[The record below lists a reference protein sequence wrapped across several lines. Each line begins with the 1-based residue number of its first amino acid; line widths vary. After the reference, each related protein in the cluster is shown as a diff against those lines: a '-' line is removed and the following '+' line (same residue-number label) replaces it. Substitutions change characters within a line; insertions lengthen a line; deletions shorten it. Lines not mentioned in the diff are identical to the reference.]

1 VRKSRRVAVQDTL
14 LGVHCYVFAGAPMGN
29 QNRKA
34 SKGEMDRIRGIIR
47 EAFPDLSP
55 VFGGHGT
62 YGGHR
67 APRDHTISFRL
78 QDERGQ
84 FRSNVIWLQPD
95 QLRELTAA
103 NIRALVARSNG
114 RRR

>member
-1 VRKSRRVAVQDTL
+1 MS
-14 LGVHCYVFAGAPMGN
+14 N

-34 SKGEMDRIRGIIR
+34 TTKEMDRIRRVIR
-47 EAFPDLSP
+47 DAYPELKA
-55 VFGGHGT
+55 VFGGHSA

-84 FRSNVIWLQPD
+84 FRSNVIWLLPD
-95 QLRELTAA
+95 HLRELTPE
-103 NIRALVARSNG
+103 NIRWLVERSNG
-114 RRR
+114 KSGKLR

>member
-1 VRKSRRVAVQDTL
+1 
-14 LGVHCYVFAGAPMGN
+14 MGN

-34 SKGEMDRIRGIIR
+34 TKSEMDRIRRVIK
-47 EAFPDLSP
+47 EAYPDLTP
-55 VFGGHGT
+55 VVGGHGA

-84 FRSNVIWLQPD
+84 FRSNVVWLMPEH
-95 QLRELTAA
+95 LRDLTHAT
-103 NIRALVARSNG
+103 IRYLVERSNG

>member
-1 VRKSRRVAVQDTL
+1 
-14 LGVHCYVFAGAPMGN
+14 MGN

-34 SKGEMDRIRGIIR
+34 TKKEMDRIRRVIR
-47 EAFPDLSP
+47 DAYPELRA
-55 VFGGHGT
+55 VFGGHSA

-78 QDERGQ
+78 KDDRGQ
-84 FRSNVIWLQPD
+84 FRSNVVWLMPG

-103 NIRALVARSNG
+103 NIRSLVERANG
-114 RRR
+114 KNR

>member
-1 VRKSRRVAVQDTL
+1 MVE
-14 LGVHCYVFAGAPMGN
+14 HMGN

-34 SKGEMDRIRGIIR
+34 TKTEMGRIRRVIN
-47 EAFPDLSP
+47 EAYPHLTA
-55 VFGGHGT
+55 VFGGHGA

-78 QDERGQ
+78 RDERGM
-84 FRSNVIWLQPD
+84 FRSNVVWLMPD

-103 NIRALVARSNG
+103 NIRWLVERSNG
-114 RRR
+114 KRR

>member
-1 VRKSRRVAVQDTL
+1 MFG
-14 LGVHCYVFAGAPMGN
+14 LGGALGN

-34 SKGEMDRIRGIIR
+34 TKSEKGRIRRVIH
-47 EAFPDLSP
+47 EAYPELTP
-55 VFGGHGT
+55 IFGGHGA

-78 QDERGQ
+78 RDEHGQ
-84 FRSNVIWLQPD
+84 FCSNVVWLMPD
-95 QLRELTAA
+95 QLRELTAP
-103 NIRALVARSNG
+103 NIRYLVARSNG

>member
-1 VRKSRRVAVQDTL
+1 
-14 LGVHCYVFAGAPMGN
+14 MGN

-34 SKGEMDRIRGIIR
+34 TKSEMERVRCVIRAAYP
-47 EAFPDLSP
+47 ELTP
-55 VFGGHGT
+55 VFGGHGA

-78 QDERGQ
+78 RDDRGQ
-84 FRSNVIWLQPD
+84 FRSNVVWVMPD
-95 QLRELTAA
+95 QLRGLTESD
-103 NIRALVARSNG
+103 IRALVERANS

>member
-1 VRKSRRVAVQDTL
+1 
-14 LGVHCYVFAGAPMGN
+14 MGN

-34 SKGEMDRIRGIIR
+34 TKSEMERVRRVIR
-47 EAFPDLSP
+47 EAYPDLTP
-55 VFGGHGT
+55 VFGGHGA

-78 QDERGQ
+78 RDERGM
-84 FRSNVIWLQPD
+84 FRSNVVWLVPD
-95 QLRELTAA
+95 QLRALTVDDV
-103 NIRALVARSNG
+103 RWLVERSNG